1 MAVNRVLQVLFF
13 LQSVALLGLIMHWSR
28 NCDSCVI
35 LKTAMINQATG
46 NMYSKATSVPF
57 ASTERGQ
64 LSNCTLNDILQ
75 RPGVVMLT
83 ITNLGFLDMTMNML
97 ASVRR
102 VGICV
107 NTTII
112 AEDEKVYKYLHKK
125 AKGDPAVH
133 VAMTNSG
140 LMQPGEVKRKNA
152 RTYFDLL
159 KKRQGYFL
167 SLLEQGFEVL
177 FTDSDTFWFRDP
189 FPYFQGDFD
198 MSMMDTNSPYPTR
211 TSRAQH
217 CSGFI
222 YMKPTD
228 VTLLFV
234 KEWIR
239 SLKGKH
245 IMDQI
250 VMNKLLQA
258 DQPVHVNI
266 KPLDIKLF
274 PPGPTFYEF
283 LAKNASYSAVVMH
296 AATIHGHDEKVQ
308 KFKSSNM
315 WLVNA
320 SSDELVAREQSLY
333 VGPYTSN

>member
-1 MAVNRVLQVLFF
+1 MDVARALKVMFF
-13 LQSVALLGLIMHWSR
+13 LQSLAVLVLIFHWSR
-28 NCDSCVI
+28 KCNSCVI

-46 NMYSKATSVPF
+46 NVYSKATSVPF

-64 LSNCTLNDILQ
+64 LSNCTLQDILQ

-83 ITNLGFLDMTMNML
+83 TTNLGFLDMTMNML
-97 ASVRR
+97 ASVRK

-107 NTTII
+107 NSTII
-112 AEDEKVYKYLHKK
+112 AEDEKVYQYLHKK
-125 AKGDPAVH
+125 AEGDPTVH
-133 VAMTNSG
+133 VVMTNSG
-140 LMQPGEVKRKNA
+140 LMQTGEVKRKNA

-167 SLLEQGFEVL
+167 SLLEVGIEVL

-198 MSMMDTNSPYPTR
+198 MSMMDPRSPYPTR
-211 TSRAQH
+211 TSRAH
-217 CSGFI
+217 YCAGFI
-222 YMKPTD
+222 YMKPTN

-239 SLKGKH
+239 SLKGKN

-250 VMNKLLQA
+250 EMNRLLQA
-258 DQPVHVNI
+258 DKPVHVNI
-266 KPLDIKLF
+266 QPLDIKLF
-274 PPGPTFYEF
+274 PPGPPFYEF

-296 AATIHGHDEKVQ
+296 AASIHGHDEKVR

-320 SSDELVAREQSLY
+320 SSDELVAREQY
-333 VGPYTSN
+333 NN